1 MGDQKLSIASFY
13 RKYAATISIFLGL
26 LSILTC
32 LISIMREWVGLGILG
47 LVAAYISLFIGRDI
61 RKRIAKATESGQ
73 ASDIPEDQKRLFSL
87 GSYLKNSYFS
97 PVLIIVLLITFGCAM
112 AMVIFMNNLVK

>member
-1 MGDQKLSIASFY
+1 MGDQKLSITSIY

-32 LISIMREWVGLGILG
+32 LISIMRDWVGLGVLG

-61 RKRIAKATESGQ
+61 RKRIAKSVESGKP
-73 ASDIPEDQKRLFSL
+73 SDIPEDQRRLFSS
-87 GSYLKNSYFS
+87 GSYLKNRYFS
-97 PVLIIVLLITFGCAM
+97 PILITVLLITFGCVM
-112 AMVIFMNNLVK
+112 TMVIFMNNLIK